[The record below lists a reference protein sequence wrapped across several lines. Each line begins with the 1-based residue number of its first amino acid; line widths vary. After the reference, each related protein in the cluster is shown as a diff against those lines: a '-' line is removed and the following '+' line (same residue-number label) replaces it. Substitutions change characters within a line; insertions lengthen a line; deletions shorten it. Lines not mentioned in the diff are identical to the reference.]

1 MQETAR
7 LSGNT
12 RRIGA
17 ILAAVGAVAAAITL
31 DRLPIVLIAV
41 VVFEIATFVWAK
53 AIDSQPD
60 ATLAA
65 DTEEPRRKLADRC
78 RVVGVTVL
86 AGLLLAGVIL
96 MSLTGSA
103 DLESIAGVLREK
115 LAEQSASM
123 QTNWSPFAGRTAA
136 VCIFIAA
143 AVLLGAA
150 PVHHRVWDWFDLAP
164 AWQATLWSSLS
175 RALGLTIAWR
185 LGAQTLAGLEA
196 EALVISVAL
205 SLLTL
210 GLALISLWQRDEL
223 QLLVV
228 RLTTAQVGLIWLVI
242 AASASESRESDQIFL
257 GGVLLIGVA
266 PAIVTLVVTSIAQWV
281 AVGIEYVLR
290 AERFQFLEELTGLG
304 RSQPLAGGCL
314 ALALLSLTP
323 LPPLPGF
330 WSWFWVLGTAFVP
343 GTPVSD
349 QAGAVPNP
357 AVLACM
363 LFAIVVLLTASV
375 RVIQVLG
382 VMYWHEPLG
391 RLSLASE
398 SWIFAATVVGALI
411 LLTCGLSPAVVVKL
425 ISLTG

>member
-7 LSGNT
+7 LSGNS

-17 ILAAVGAVAAAITL
+17 ILVAVGAAAAAITL
-31 DRLPIVLIAV
+31 DSLPFVLMAV
-41 VVFEIATFVWAK
+41 AAFEISTFVWAK
-53 AIDSQPD
+53 AIDDRSD
-60 ATLAA
+60 APLSA
-65 DTEEPRRKLADRC
+65 DDQEPRRTLADRS
-78 RVVGVTVL
+78 RVVTVAIL

-115 LAEQSASM
+115 LAERGASL
-123 QTNWSPFAGRTAA
+123 QTNWSLFAARAAA
-136 VCIFIAA
+136 VSIFVAA

-150 PVHHRVWDWFDLAP
+150 PVHHRVWDWFDLAS
-164 AWQATLWSSLS
+164 AWEATLWSSLS
-175 RALGLTIAWR
+175 RALGLAIAWR
-185 LGAQTLAGLEA
+185 LGVLTLAGLEA
-196 EALVISVAL
+196 ETLVLSVAL

-223 QLLVV
+223 Q
-228 RLTTAQVGLIWLVI
+228 RLMIRITTAQVGMIWLVI
-242 AASASESRESDQIFL
+242 AASAAETREADQTFL

-266 PAIVTLVVTSIAQWV
+266 PAIVTLVVTSVAQWV
-281 AVGIEYVLR
+281 AVGVEHVLR
-290 AERFQFLEELTGLG
+290 PERFQFLEELTGLG

-363 LFAIVVLLTASV
+363 LFAIVVLLAASA
-375 RVIQVLG
+375 RVVQVLG

-391 RLSLASE
+391 RLQLASE
-398 SWIFAATVVGALI
+398 SWTFAATVVGAL
-411 LLTCGLSPAVVVKL
+411 LLLVCGLSPAL
-425 ISLTG
+425 IANLVSLSG

>member
-31 DRLPIVLIAV
+31 DRLPFVLAAV
-41 VVFEIATFVWAK
+41 AVFEIATFVWAR
-53 AIDSQPD
+53 AIDDRASEPLITD
-60 ATLAA
+60 A
-65 DTEEPRRKLADRC
+65 EEPRRPLADRC
-78 RVVGVTVL
+78 RVVGVTMF
-86 AGLLLAGVIL
+86 AGLLFAGIIL
-96 MSLTGSA
+96 MSLTGNA
-103 DLESIAGVLREK
+103 DLDSIAGGLREK
-115 LAEQSASM
+115 LAEQGGSM
-123 QTNWSPFAGRTAA
+123 RTNWSLFAARCSC
-136 VCIFIAA
+136 VCISVAA
-143 AVLLGAA
+143 SVLLGAA
-150 PVHHRVWDWFDLAP
+150 PVHHRLWDWVDLAP
-164 AWQATLWSSLS
+164 AWEATLWSSLS
-175 RALGLTIAWR
+175 RAIGLAVAWLLGVL
-185 LGAQTLAGLEA
+185 TLAGLEA
-196 EALVISVAL
+196 ETLVISVAL

-210 GLALISLWQRDEL
+210 GLALISLWQHDEL
-223 QLLVV
+223 QPLVI
-228 RLTTAQVGLIWLVI
+228 RMTTAQVGLIWLVI
-242 AASASESRESDQIFL
+242 AAAAAEARETDQTFL

-266 PAIVTLVVTSIAQWV
+266 PAIVTLVVTCLAQWV
-281 AVGIEYVLR
+281 AAGVEHVLR
-290 AERFQFLEELTGLG
+290 PERFQFLEELTGLG

-314 ALALLSLTP
+314 AMALLTLTP

-363 LFAIVVLLTASV
+363 LFAMVVLLSASV
-375 RVIQVLG
+375 RVIQILG

-398 SWIFAATVVGALI
+398 SWTFAATVVGALI
-411 LLTCGLSPAVVVKL
+411 LLVCGLSPTVVVKL
-425 ISLTG
+425 ISLSG